1 MELDDTDMQILDILQ
16 KNAKVTPK
24 DISKQLYL
32 TRTPI
37 YERIRKMERAGVI
50 SKYVTLLNPNKI
62 GKGLQAFCF
71 VSLSKH
77 GLEQVEE
84 FQAQIEK
91 FDLVME
97 CFHIA
102 GSFDFLMKVRVRDMD
117 EYEHFVLKDLS
128 QIKNIAHVQS
138 SFVLGELKYKL
149 EYDLC

>member
-1 MELDDTDMQILDILQ
+1 MELDDTDREILNMLQ
-16 KNAKVTPK
+16 EDAKITHRE
-24 DISKQLYL
+24 ISKKLYL

-77 GLEQVEE
+77 GLQQVEE
-84 FQAQIEK
+84 FQNQIK
-91 FDLVME
+91 QFDPVME

-128 QIKNIAHVQS
+128 GIKNIAHVQS
-138 SFVLGELKYKL
+138 SFVLGELKYEL
-149 EYDLC
+149 GYDLC